1 MLSLS
6 ERNDDGQQAPEYL
19 DNVVLIVGN
28 SDGHVFFCVQFK
40 TLLIKIVLATD
51 MSNHFEIV
59 ATFQQKFSGLSDDN
73 DEDSQPSRKTIAD
86 NSALIIQMIVK
97 AADLGHCYARVEQHL
112 YWSKCLEDEF
122 FKQGDSE
129 RTLDIAISP
138 LMDRNKPGDEA
149 ILCAFSCH
157 ASAPFQVSI
166 RMGSYICRL
175 IGCHDADCDRSW
187 CH

>member
-1 MLSLS
+1 M
-6 ERNDDGQQAPEYL
+6 
-19 DNVVLIVGN
+19 
-28 SDGHVFFCVQFK
+28 FFCLQFK

-59 ATFQQKFSGLSDDN
+59 ATFQQKFCGLSDN
-73 DEDSQPSRKTIAD
+73 EGSQPSRKTISD

-129 RTLDIAISP
+129 RTLDKAISP
-138 LMDRNKPGDEA
+138 LMDRNKPGEA
-149 ILCAFSCH
+149 MLCAFSCH
-157 ASAPFQVSI
+157 ASTPFQIWIGWAVKSVASSDAI
-166 RMGSYICRL
+166 R
-175 IGCHDADCDRSW
+175 
-187 CH
+187 